1 MRDIVENHSPDINY
15 FHQDE
20 MPGRGTR
27 VVKRLNSELQKSKV
41 SKSKPPVI
49 RVSIK
54 QAETE
59 QAASDKAKAL
69 RLFCRSMIRLYLQ
82 DQEDPALGKRLGVL

>member
-1 MRDIVENHSPDINY
+1 MRNIVENGSTDINH

-20 MPGRGTR
+20 TPGGGPD
-27 VVKRLNSELQKSKV
+27 RLNSRPQKSKV
-41 SKSKPPVI
+41 SRSKPLV
-49 RVSIK
+49 VNVAVK
-54 QAETE
+54 QTHTE